1 MIMIK
6 ISRQKAE
13 DLKGMINE
21 GLHIFGRAMSLA
33 EDMCR
38 ESEIDERRGNYRND
52 EYLYPVDER
61 NYRHMDMREEDYRRM
76 DERRMRDS
84 RGRYM

>member
-1 MIMIK
+1 MIK
-6 ISRQKAE
+6 VQKQKAE
-13 DLKGMINE
+13 DLKAMIDE

-33 EDMCR
+33 EEMCN
-38 ESEIDERRGNYRND
+38 ETEMSERRGNFNYRDD
-52 EYLYPVDER
+52 EYLYPMSER
-61 NYRHMDMREEDYRRM
+61 NFRHMDMREEDYRRM